1 MLFIITSKQLISGF
15 YKASHHFGTNN
26 NKILQNGD
34 GVFDKHNCE
43 CDEKGADVTMGLVM
57 RLFYRNEADAGDDVG
72 DTCHMG

>member
-1 MLFIITSKQLISGF
+1 MRTIKQLISGF
-15 YKASHHFGTNN
+15 YKASHHSSTNSIKN
-26 NKILQNGD
+26 WQNGD
-34 GVFDKHNCE
+34 GVFDKRNCE

>member
-1 MLFIITSKQLISGF
+1 MLFIINTKQLISGF
-15 YKASHHFGTNN
+15 YKASHYSSTNST
-26 NKILQNGD
+26 KILQHGD

-57 RLFYRNEADAGDDVG
+57 RLFYRNEADAGGDAG

>member
-1 MLFIITSKQLISGF
+1 M
-15 YKASHHFGTNN
+15 
-26 NKILQNGD
+26 ILQHGD
-34 GVFDKHNCE
+34 GVFDKHNFE

>member
-1 MLFIITSKQLISGF
+1 MRTNKQLISGF
-15 YKASHHFGTNN
+15 YKASHHSS

-34 GVFDKHNCE
+34 GVFDKHNFE

-57 RLFYRNEADAGDDVG
+57 RLFYRNEADAGGDAG